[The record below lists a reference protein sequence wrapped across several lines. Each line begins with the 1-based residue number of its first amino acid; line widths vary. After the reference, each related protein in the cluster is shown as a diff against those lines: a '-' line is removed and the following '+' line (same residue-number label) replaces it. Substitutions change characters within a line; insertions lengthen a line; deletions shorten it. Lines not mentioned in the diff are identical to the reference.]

1 MSDKISNIMS
11 TTQNNTAEIDGVCDM
26 LNNIC
31 TADNE
36 DGISVCANCGKGEG
50 SNLKACLAC
59 KLVKYCNRECQ
70 VAHRVNIKKNVRSVQ
85 RSYTMKNYSN
95 NLRQRRIVRSVSYES
110 LHFIQ
115 VLNISRVVD
124 KLYVVAVFMRLFT
137 MTKAMKLIMKSVHF
151 AELHILL
158 QMKM

>member
-1 MSDKISNIMS
+1 MS
-11 TTQNNTAEIDGVCDM
+11 
-26 LNNIC
+26 
-31 TADNE
+31 
-36 DGISVCANCGKGEG
+36 NCGKEEG
-50 SNLKACLAC
+50 ISSNLKTCVAC

-70 VAHRVNIKKNVRSVQ
+70 VAHRRQHKKECRK
-85 RSYTMKNYSN
+85 RAKELHDEELSN
-95 NLRQRRIVRSVSYES
+95 NRRQRRIVQSVSYES

-124 KLYVVAVFMRLFT
+124 KLSVVAVFMRLFT